1 MSGGLAAVVLAAG
14 AGTRLRPL
22 TDVLP
27 KALCPVGN
35 VPLVDLALQ
44 RVRALTPDVAVNVHA
59 GRALMEEHLT
69 GQVHLSVEEP
79 VALGTA
85 GALGRL
91 RGWIDGRPTVAVNA
105 DAWHRF
111 DLAALA
117 HGWDGRRTRLLVVED
132 PGRGDFGAWR
142 YCGAA
147 LIPWSEVAVLPESP
161 AGLYE
166 VSWRRLGEEGALELV
181 PADGPFFDCGT
192 PPDYLAANL
201 AASGGGSVVGEGA
214 RVDGE
219 LVRSVVW
226 PGGVVHGGERLVE
239 CVRVGGTLTVPA
251 GPNAGTSVVAG
262 RPGGS
267 GADRG

>member
-59 GRALMEEHLT
+59 GRAQMEQHLA
-69 GQVHLSVEEP
+69 GRVHLSVEEP

-111 DLAALA
+111 DLTALVD
-117 HGWDGRRTRLLVVED
+117 GWDGRRTRLLVVDD
-132 PGRGDFGAWR
+132 PARGDFGEWR

-147 LIPWSEVAVLPESP
+147 LIPWPEVAVLPETP

-166 VSWRRLGEEGALELV
+166 VSWRRLADEGGVELV

-192 PPDYLAANL
+192 PADYLAANL
-201 AASGGGSVVGEGA
+201 ASSGGASVVGDGA

-219 LVRSVVW
+219 LERSVVW
-226 PGGVVHGGERLVE
+226 SGGVVHTGERLVE
-239 CVRVGGTLTVPA
+239 CVRVGRTLTVPA
-251 GPNAGTSVVAG
+251 GPAAGTSVLAG
-262 RPGGS
+262 APGGL
-267 GADRG
+267 GGDRG